1 MKSIIKIFVLI
12 PVFISILVGLFSLL
26 FGLGLVYVERLIN
39 NEKVSLIVNLTNSC
53 LWKIVT
59 YMIIYKVIIKKLN
72 YERINL
78 KDMNIPNYGLT
89 GFVNHSNENLIY
101 LGKIIVLLFISA
113 LIETFL
119 SKFFS
124 SKFHLA
130 LAKTTYWNLLS
141 ATFIPAIFEEIIF
154 RNIFFRYCED
164 NKIERIVLLNIICFS
179 FCHIIPT
186 FSIIVLGIILAY
198 TYKKYHSIIINM
210 LLHFFYNTVV
220 IILAI
225 NTFNK

>member
-1 MKSIIKIFVLI
+1 MKSIIKIFLLI

-26 FGLGLVYVERLIN
+26 FSLGLVYVERLIN

-59 YMIIYKVIIKKLN
+59 YMIIYKVITKKLN

-78 KDMNIPNYGLT
+78 KEMNIPNYGLT
-89 GFVNHSNENLIY
+89 GIVNHSNENLIY

-113 LIETFL
+113 LIENCL

-198 TYKKYHSIIINM
+198 TYKKNHSIIINM
-210 LLHFFYNTVV
+210 FLHFFYNTVV

-225 NTFNK
+225 NFFNK

>member
-113 LIETFL
+113 LIENFL

-124 SKFHLA
+124 TIFHLT
-130 LAKTTYWNLLS
+130 LAKITYWNLLS

-186 FSIIVLGIILAY
+186 FSIIVLGIILA
-198 TYKKYHSIIINM
+198 
-210 LLHFFYNTVV
+210 
-220 IILAI
+220 
-225 NTFNK
+225 